1 MSENN
6 KELHKSFKSR
16 KLGYLKEDFRL
27 FHIRDQR
34 AMEFEYH
41 HHDFHKI
48 VVFISG
54 RVTYHIEGKSYDLK
68 PWDILLVGNTEIHK
82 PEIDPDK
89 VYERIVLWVYPE
101 FLERNNSTS
110 TNLLS
115 CFQTAKEKE
124 YHLIRVGK
132 DSLSA
137 LKEALMSIE
146 EERNS
151 GDFGSDILVHS
162 LFFQFMVLL
171 NRLFISK
178 ENLWVEKGLSYDE
191 GVSSIINYINQN
203 LQGDLSVDKIAARF
217 FMSRYNLMH
226 KFKKETGTS
235 IYSYIIQKRLILSK
249 ALIRE
254 GLPITEVSQE
264 CGFGDYS
271 SFIRAFKKSYGKT
284 PREYYN
290 GVIEGEEPKDI

>member
-1 MSENN
+1 MSDSNR
-6 KELHKSFKSR
+6 KLYKAFSGK

-27 FHIRDQR
+27 FHIKDQR

-54 RVTYHIEGKSYDLK
+54 KVTYHIEGKAYALK

-82 PEIDPDK
+82 PQISPDK
-89 VYERIVLWVYPE
+89 MYERIVLWVYPE
-101 FLERNNSTS
+101 FLERNNSQN

-132 DSLSA
+132 DSLSS
-137 LKEALMSIE
+137 LKETLVAIE
-146 EERNS
+146 EEKSS
-151 GDFGSDILVHS
+151 GDFGSDILVRS
-162 LFFQFMVLL
+162 LFFQFMVSL
-171 NRLFISK
+171 NRLFSSK
-178 ENLWVEKGLSYDE
+178 ENLRVEKGLNYDE
-191 GVSSIINYINQN
+191 GLSAIINYINQN
-203 LQGDLSVDKIAARF
+203 LQGDLSIDKIASRF